1 MKKLV
6 ALLLALVMVLS
17 LAACGGDK
25 EETATE
31 PETKAAEAP
40 KATKAAA
47 EDPIEAPTE
56 PEEQLTVHENTF
68 FNVGYSE
75 EDGWSL
81 AEDDIDI
88 YETSGNVYV
97 RILDEEGN
105 TDIVVSIWAGEDD
118 PYSFRKDMYLN
129 GVDMQAY
136 VAG

>member
-88 YETSGNVYV
+88 YETSGNVTQMD
-97 RILDEEGN
+97 DEFFPVGLKYMA
-105 TDIVVSIWAGEDD
+105 D
-118 PYSFRKDMYLN
+118 
-129 GVDMQAY
+129 
-136 VAG
+136 VARHMARFAEK